1 AGSQKPDDG
10 FISRFQNL
18 YGKVFTGTNADTK
31 QPSQSLNK
39 DNETHT
45 NDFHFVDPFAFDQCQ
60 LPVNVDSSGDETW
73 MQPQAEHSKV
83 YPSGSESFGIFNNQG
98 APEGSPPDHWSSSSQ
113 SSMDSSSNCVQNAAL
128 PQLFDS
134 IDPFKINA
142 PSLQTQFTQD
152 TIDYASM
159 NTTNST
165 NLDRGMGVSPRM
177 TMQTGFQDTAPS
189 ESRDSGDKESF
200 RYQTVLQ
207 APTAII
213 NYQNEVPI
221 SYLNKSQVYYI
232 TVTDSMAPFVAEAA
246 QFRTFIRISFEEEHR
261 RNSAARWQLWKDG
274 RESTESKRR
283 ELPPMA
289 VQYAG
294 QGDQMLVEQAN
305 LDGFSIIWST
315 LANGANRCSI
325 PVRFNFLSTD
335 FTLAKGV
342 KGESVRLCVKTERI
356 QSPDIAPDPEISFC
370 QVKLFRD
377 HGAERKMSNDVAI
390 IHKRMERLKLQIKYP
405 DQTRTS
411 KHRRDS
417 TPAGGLG
424 QPNDR
429 YQKMR
434 GNSLGSLPN
443 GLTQEQLKKFQQKL
457 DALQWALR
465 SSKPETVF
473 SLRADH
479 HDDPDLHPRLSVD
492 TSKIQVHNPLHQ
504 SIPAVQESISPKSR
518 SSDCSEFKMPR
529 TVSQLKKLAQPAPTK
544 HYRAIYPK
552 ERTVL
557 ELKKRIAESDPTI
570 SVDSRIYHVN
580 KANLQI
586 VVDDEFVQHIAE
598 GQDMVVQI
606 LDAPDLSELGECPTP
621 SKDLCL
627 IY

>member
-1 AGSQKPDDG
+1 
-10 FISRFQNL
+10 
-18 YGKVFTGTNADTK
+18 
-31 QPSQSLNK
+31 
-39 DNETHT
+39 
-45 NDFHFVDPFAFDQCQ
+45 
-60 LPVNVDSSGDETW
+60 
-73 MQPQAEHSKV
+73 
-83 YPSGSESFGIFNNQG
+83 
-98 APEGSPPDHWSSSSQ
+98 
-113 SSMDSSSNCVQNAAL
+113 
-128 PQLFDS
+128 
-134 IDPFKINA
+134 
-142 PSLQTQFTQD
+142 
-152 TIDYASM
+152 
-159 NTTNST
+159 
-165 NLDRGMGVSPRM
+165 M
-177 TMQTGFQDTAPS
+177 T
-189 ESRDSGDKESF
+189 RF

-529 TVSQLKKLAQPAPTK
+529 TVSQLKKLAQPGKSFFCSVIHKTVLGLTWPLNPVACFYIKISKNNIAPTK

>member
-1 AGSQKPDDG
+1 MLLSPNPE
-10 FISRFQNL
+10 SH
-18 YGKVFTGTNADTK
+18 VTGN
-31 QPSQSLNK
+31 
-39 DNETHT
+39 
-45 NDFHFVDPFAFDQCQ
+45 
-60 LPVNVDSSGDETW
+60 
-73 MQPQAEHSKV
+73 HS
-83 YPSGSESFGIFNNQG
+83 
-98 APEGSPPDHWSSSSQ
+98 
-113 SSMDSSSNCVQNAAL
+113 
-128 PQLFDS
+128 
-134 IDPFKINA
+134 
-142 PSLQTQFTQD
+142 
-152 TIDYASM
+152 
-159 NTTNST
+159 
-165 NLDRGMGVSPRM
+165 
-177 TMQTGFQDTAPS
+177 
-189 ESRDSGDKESF
+189 

-213 NYQNEVPI
+213 NFQNEVPV
-221 SYLNKSQVYYI
+221 SYLNKGQVYYI
-232 TVTDSMAPFVAEAA
+232 TVTDSMMPFVAEAA

-274 RESTESKRR
+274 RESTSSKRR

-305 LDGFSIIWST
+305 LDGFSILWTT

-356 QSPDIAPDPEISFC
+356 GAPDIAPEPEISFC
-370 QVKLFRD
+370 QLKLFRD

-405 DQTRTS
+405 DQTRPS

-424 QPNDR
+424 HPSDP

-434 GNSLGSLPN
+434 SNSLGSLPN
-443 GLTQEQLKKFQQKL
+443 GLTEEQLKKFQKKL
-457 DALQWALR
+457 DALQWALK
-465 SSKPETVF
+465 SSRPETVF
-473 SLRADH
+473 TLRADH
-479 HDDPDLHPRLSVD
+479 HDDPDLHSRLSID

-504 SIPAVQESISPKSR
+504 SIPAVQESISPKSIT
-518 SSDCSEFKMPR
+518 SDCSEFKMPR
-529 TVSQLKKLAQPAPTK
+529 TASQLKQLAQPVACFYIKISKNNIAPTR

-557 ELKKRIAESDPTI
+557 ELKRRIAESDPTI
-570 SVDSRIYHVN
+570 SVNSRVFHVN
-580 KANLQI
+580 KANLKI

-598 GQDMVVQI
+598 GQDMVVQVQDV
-606 LDAPDLSELGECPTP
+606 LGLSEFGECPSP